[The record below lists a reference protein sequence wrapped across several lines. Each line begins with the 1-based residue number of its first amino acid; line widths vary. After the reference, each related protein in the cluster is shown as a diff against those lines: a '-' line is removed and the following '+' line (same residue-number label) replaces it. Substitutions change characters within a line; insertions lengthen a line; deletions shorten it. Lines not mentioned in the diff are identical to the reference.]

1 MKKLI
6 QLTCILGLIFTTSC
20 SSTKNINNSTKEE
33 TTASENID
41 NTGRDGS
48 SFEKAIIVK
57 SIKEEYAYVK
67 KNCINCTMLG
77 QALAYNEK
85 KPFDILRLKNA
96 EGKEVSY
103 YFDISIFF
111 GKGF

>member
-6 QLTCILGLIFTTSC
+6 QLTCIIGLIFTSSC
-20 SSTKNINNSTKEE
+20 SSTKNINNSEKEE
-33 TTASENID
+33 ITTSKNID
-41 NTGRDGS
+41 NTARDGS

-57 SIKEEYAYVK
+57 SIKEEYVYVK

-77 QALAYNEK
+77 QALAYNDK

-103 YFDISIFF
+103 YFDISLFF